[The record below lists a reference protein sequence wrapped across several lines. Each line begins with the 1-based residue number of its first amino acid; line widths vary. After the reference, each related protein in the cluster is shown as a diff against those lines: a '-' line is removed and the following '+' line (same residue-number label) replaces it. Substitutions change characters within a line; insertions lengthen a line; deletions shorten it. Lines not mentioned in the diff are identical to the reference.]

1 MTGPITIQTPARLH
15 FGLLDLNG
23 GLGRIDGGIG
33 LALEEPRTVI
43 AAERRIAVEVSCPM
57 DREFEARLGATARAV
72 CAAYGFPG
80 ASVRVLARA
89 KPHSGLGSASQ
100 TLVGA
105 GIAICALYGKK
116 ATASEIAALVGRGGT
131 SGIGVGAIESGGFIL
146 DGGHRFRRGQ
156 GSKEG
161 YSPSSA
167 SVGVPPP
174 PVLARYNFP
183 AWDVLIVIPSGEGAS
198 GERERD
204 LFEEA
209 CPISARDV
217 EKMARILLVQMLP
230 ALVEADLPAFGAA
243 MEAYQRYGFK
253 RFELKTQGPLI
264 AECIEFL
271 RSNGGA
277 GVGMS
282 SWGPSLYAFGHDLS
296 ELRLK
301 AGEWLTARGGGEVIL
316 TKANNIG
323 YRLVLPDEA
332 KASAASTGVSG
343 NPPGFAPAQ
352 GEATPP

>member
-33 LALEEPRTVI
+33 LALEAPRTVI
-43 AAERRIAVEVSCPM
+43 SAGRGAAVEVFCPI
-57 DREFEARLGATARAV
+57 DRELEGRVGAAARAV
-72 CAAYGFPG
+72 CEAYGFPG
-80 ASVRVLARA
+80 ASVRILARA

-100 TLVGA
+100 ALVGA

-116 ATASEIAALVGRGGT
+116 AVASEIAALVGRGGT
-131 SGIGVGAIESGGFIL
+131 SGIGVGAIESGGFLL

-156 GSKEG
+156 GSKAG

-209 CPISARDV
+209 CPIAGRDV

-243 MEAYQRYGFK
+243 MESYQHYGFK

-282 SWGPSLYAFGHDLS
+282 SWGPSLYAFGRDLS
-296 ELRLK
+296 DLRLK
-301 AGEWLTARGGGEVIL
+301 AGEWLNARGGGEVIL
-316 TKANNIG
+316 TKANNTG
-323 YRLVLPDEA
+323 YRLVPSGEA
-332 KASAASTGVSG
+332 TASGSSTSG
-343 NPPGFAPAQ
+343 SRNEPGFPPPQ